1 MRELKLMLATLGV
14 ATMMAGGATGAAC
27 APGGTCPAPAPERAD
42 TFLPSGRMAL
52 GANYWASHA
61 ATEMW
66 RKWDAKVVEEDL
78 RVLAANGFRLLRV
91 FPNWAD
97 FQPIHACYLSANNF
111 DKVNETRLFDAEE
124 PLPDTPCG
132 RAGVDE
138 RMVARFEAFC
148 DLAEKYG
155 IRLIVP
161 LLTGQMTFRNYIPP
175 ALANRNPF
183 SDPYALM
190 WEGRYL
196 ECMVSRLKAKRAI
209 VAWESGNE
217 ARILGKSENA
227 FHSEAWLRY
236 VHQTIRLADPSRPVI
251 GVDGLEI
258 SRETLWPS
266 AMNAALSDYTTT
278 HPYGFWGAV
287 YNDDFLSVRST
298 TFAAAQTY
306 ALAQIGGKP
315 AFIEEHGSRRQEQAS
330 QANVAKYMRNML
342 WNSWALDCRAMLW
355 WCAYD
360 QTGMTIAP
368 YNWRQPCV
376 ELGIF
381 KRDRT
386 PYPAVGAAKAFA
398 AMQDALPVAGLPKA
412 KTEAVV
418 LTTDRDV
425 LHASYILA
433 RQAGIMPRFANPE
446 EKLPD
451 ASCYFL
457 PDAHGRA
464 HLTVERW
471 EDLKARVRAG
481 ATLYLSW
488 NDTFLDAMEEVGG
501 IEVAYRQRTGG
512 QDVCDFGDFKL
523 PVGYAVKRRFNAL
536 TAETLARNQ
545 AGEGVFFRNRY
556 GKGTVYVF
564 IHNFEKTSYG
574 ASGKYEGD
582 AWRVWAKVRPVNRI
596 LKTGVANVFV
606 SEHCFGGGRCGVV
619 VVNNRDV
626 PYEGTPEIWKNWR
639 VRRVVV
645 EDPANA
651 SFIDGKLKIAPC
663 AGVLLFMAKDGV
675 DWL

>member
-42 TFLPSGRMAL
+42 AFLPSGKMAL

-66 RKWDAKVVEEDL
+66 RKWDAKAVEEDL

-138 RMVARFEAFC
+138 RMVVRFEAFC

-196 ECMVSRLKAKRAI
+196 ECMVSRLKAKKAI

-381 KRDRT
+381 RRDRT

-412 KTEAVV
+412 KTEDVV

-464 HLTVERW
+464 YLTVERW

-545 AGEGVFFRNRY
+545 VGEGVFFRNRY

-645 EDPANA
+645 EDPENA

>member
-1 MRELKLMLATLGV
+1 
-14 ATMMAGGATGAAC
+14 
-27 APGGTCPAPAPERAD
+27 
-42 TFLPSGRMAL
+42 
-52 GANYWASHA
+52 
-61 ATEMW
+61 
-66 RKWDAKVVEEDL
+66 
-78 RVLAANGFRLLRV
+78 
-91 FPNWAD
+91 
-97 FQPIHACYLSANNF
+97 
-111 DKVNETRLFDAEE
+111 
-124 PLPDTPCG
+124 
-132 RAGVDE
+132 
-138 RMVARFEAFC
+138 
-148 DLAEKYG
+148 
-155 IRLIVP
+155 
-161 LLTGQMTFRNYIPP
+161 
-175 ALANRNPF
+175 
-183 SDPYALM
+183 
-190 WEGRYL
+190 
-196 ECMVSRLKAKRAI
+196 
-209 VAWESGNE
+209 
-217 ARILGKSENA
+217 
-227 FHSEAWLRY
+227 
-236 VHQTIRLADPSRPVI
+236 
-251 GVDGLEI
+251 
-258 SRETLWPS
+258 
-266 AMNAALSDYTTT
+266 
-278 HPYGFWGAV
+278 
-287 YNDDFLSVRST
+287 
-298 TFAAAQTY
+298 
-306 ALAQIGGKP
+306 
-315 AFIEEHGSRRQEQAS
+315 
-330 QANVAKYMRNML
+330 MRNML

-381 KRDRT
+381 RRDRT

-464 HLTVERW
+464 YLTVERW

>member
-42 TFLPSGRMAL
+42 TFLPSGKMAL

-66 RKWDAKVVEEDL
+66 RKWDAKAVEEDL

-138 RMVARFEAFC
+138 RMVVRFETFC

-196 ECMVSRLKAKRAI
+196 ECMVSRLKAKKAI

-381 KRDRT
+381 RRDRT

-398 AMQDALPVAGLPKA
+398 AMQDALPVVGLPKA

-464 HLTVERW
+464 YLTVERW

-501 IEVAYRQRTGG
+501 IEVSYRQRTGG

-574 ASGKYEGD
+574 ASGKYAGD

>member
-66 RKWDAKVVEEDL
+66 RKWDAKAVEEDL
-78 RVLAANGFRLLRV
+78 RVLAVNGFRLLRV

-196 ECMVSRLKAKRAI
+196 ECMVSRLKAKKAI

-381 KRDRT
+381 RRDRT

>member
-14 ATMMAGGATGAAC
+14 ATMMAGGATGAVC
-27 APGGTCPAPAPERAD
+27 APGGTCPAPAPERVD

-66 RKWDAKVVEEDL
+66 RKWDAKAVEEDL

-138 RMVARFEAFC
+138 RMVVRFEAFC

-196 ECMVSRLKAKRAI
+196 ECMVSRLKAKKAI

-381 KRDRT
+381 RRDRT

-446 EKLPD
+446 EKLPE

-464 HLTVERW
+464 YLTVERW

>member
-27 APGGTCPAPAPERAD
+27 APGGTCPAPAPERTD
-42 TFLPSGRMAL
+42 TFLPSGKMAL

-66 RKWDAKVVEEDL
+66 RKWDAKAVEEDL

-196 ECMVSRLKAKRAI
+196 ECMVSRLKAKKAI

-315 AFIEEHGSRRQEQAS
+315 AFIEEHGSRRQEQTS

-381 KRDRT
+381 RRDRT

-464 HLTVERW
+464 YLTVERW

-512 QDVCDFGDFKL
+512 QDVCDFGGFKL

-645 EDPANA
+645 EDSANA

>member
-1 MRELKLMLATLGV
+1 MKKLMLVML
-14 ATMMAGGATGAAC
+14 GAAAQAAAAAVC
-27 APGGTCPAPAPERAD
+27 AAGGTCPAPAAAPAD
-42 TFLPSGRMAL
+42 AFLPPGRMTL
-52 GANYWASHA
+52 GVNYWASHA

-66 RKWDAKVVEEDL
+66 RKWDPKAVEEDL
-78 RVLAANGFRLLRV
+78 RTLAANGFRLLRV

-97 FQPIHACYLSANNF
+97 FQPIHACYLNGDRF
-111 DKVNETRLFDAEE
+111 DTVNETRLFDSEE

-148 DLAEKYG
+148 DLAEKHG

-196 ECMVSRLKAKRAI
+196 ECMVSRLKAKKAI

-258 SRETLWPS
+258 SRESPWPS

-287 YNDDFLSVRST
+287 YNDDFLSVRSL

-315 AFIEEHGSRRQEQAS
+315 AFIEEHGARRQEQAS
-330 QANVAKYMRNML
+330 QANVAKYMRAML

-355 WCAYD
+355 WCAFD

-376 ELGIF
+376 ELGVF
-381 KRDRT
+381 TRARA

-398 AMQDALPVAGLPKA
+398 AMQAALPFAGLPKA
-412 KTEAVV
+412 KAEAVV

-425 LHASYILA
+425 LHSSYVLA
-433 RQAGIMPRFANPE
+433 RQAGIMPRFASPE

-451 ASCYFL
+451 APCYFL
-457 PDAHGRA
+457 PDAQGRA
-464 HLTVERW
+464 HLTIERW
-471 EDLKARVRAG
+471 EELKARVRAG

-501 IEVAYRQRTGG
+501 VEVAFRQKAGG
-512 QDVCDFGDFKL
+512 ADVCDFGDFKATF
-523 PVGYAVKRRFNAL
+523 GYGVKRRFRAR

-545 AGEGVFFRNRY
+545 AGEGVFFRNAY

-564 IHNFEKTSYG
+564 VHNFEKTFYAAG
-574 ASGKYEGD
+574 GKYAGD
-582 AWRVWAKVRPVNRI
+582 AWRVWAKVRPVNRL
-596 LKTGVANVFV
+596 LKTGVADVFV

-619 VVNNRDV
+619 VVNNRDA
-626 PYEGTPEIWKNWR
+626 PYEGAPEIWKNWR
-639 VRRVVV
+639 VRRVIA

-651 SFIDGKLKIAPC
+651 SFADGRLRLAPC
-663 AGVLLFMAKDGV
+663 AGVLLLAARDGV
-675 DWL
+675 DW

>member
-66 RKWDAKVVEEDL
+66 RKWDAKAVEEDL

-138 RMVARFEAFC
+138 RMVVRFEAFC

-196 ECMVSRLKAKRAI
+196 ECMVSRLKAKKAI

-381 KRDRT
+381 RRDRT
-386 PYPAVGAAKAFA
+386 PYPAVGMVKAFA

-512 QDVCDFGDFKL
+512 QDVCDFGGFKL

-582 AWRVWAKVRPVNRI
+582 AWRVWTKVRPVNRI

>member
-14 ATMMAGGATGAAC
+14 ATMMAGGVPGAAC

-66 RKWDAKVVEEDL
+66 RKWDAKAVEEDL

-196 ECMVSRLKAKRAI
+196 ECMVSRLKAKKAI

-464 HLTVERW
+464 YLTVERW

-651 SFIDGKLKIAPC
+651 SFIDGKLDRKS
-663 AGVLLFMAKDGV
+663 VV
-675 DWL
+675 

>member
-42 TFLPSGRMAL
+42 TFLPSGKMAL

-66 RKWDAKVVEEDL
+66 RKWDAKAVEEDL

-196 ECMVSRLKAKRAI
+196 ECMVSRLKAKKAI

-381 KRDRT
+381 RRDRT
-386 PYPAVGAAKAFA
+386 PYPAVGMAKAFA

-464 HLTVERW
+464 YLTVERW

-582 AWRVWAKVRPVNRI
+582 AWRGWAKVRPVNRI

-626 PYEGTPEIWKNWR
+626 PYEGMPEIWKNWR

>member
-66 RKWDAKVVEEDL
+66 RKWDAKAVEEDL

-196 ECMVSRLKAKRAI
+196 ECMVSRLKAKKAI

-381 KRDRT
+381 RRDRT

-398 AMQDALPVAGLPKA
+398 TMQDALPVAGLPKA

-464 HLTVERW
+464 YLTVERW

-501 IEVAYRQRTGG
+501 IEVAYRQRTSG

>member
-66 RKWDAKVVEEDL
+66 RKWDAKAVEEDL

-138 RMVARFEAFC
+138 RMVVRFEAFC

-196 ECMVSRLKAKRAI
+196 ECMVSRLKAKKAI

-360 QTGMTIAP
+360 QTGMKIAP

-381 KRDRT
+381 RRDRT

-398 AMQDALPVAGLPKA
+398 AMQDALPVVGLPKA

-464 HLTVERW
+464 YLTVERW

>member
-14 ATMMAGGATGAAC
+14 ATMMAGGATGAVC

-42 TFLPSGRMAL
+42 TFLPSGKMAL

-66 RKWDAKVVEEDL
+66 RKWDAKAVEEDL

-138 RMVARFEAFC
+138 RMVVRFEAFC

-196 ECMVSRLKAKRAI
+196 ECMVSRLKAKKSI

-381 KRDRT
+381 RRDRT

-446 EKLPD
+446 EKLPE

-464 HLTVERW
+464 YLTVERW

-574 ASGKYEGD
+574 ASGKY
-582 AWRVWAKVRPVNRI
+582 
-596 LKTGVANVFV
+596 
-606 SEHCFGGGRCGVV
+606 
-619 VVNNRDV
+619 
-626 PYEGTPEIWKNWR
+626 
-639 VRRVVV
+639 
-645 EDPANA
+645 
-651 SFIDGKLKIAPC
+651 
-663 AGVLLFMAKDGV
+663 
-675 DWL
+675 

>member
-1 MRELKLMLATLGV
+1 MKKLKLMLATLGV
-14 ATMMAGGATGAAC
+14 ATGMAVCAT
-27 APGGTCPAPAPERAD
+27 GGTCPAPAPERAD
-42 TFLPSGRMAL
+42 TFLPSGKMAL

-66 RKWDAKVVEEDL
+66 RKWDAKAVEEDL

-138 RMVARFEAFC
+138 RMVVRFEAFC

-196 ECMVSRLKAKRAI
+196 ECMVSRLKAKKAI

-227 FHSEAWLRY
+227 FDSEVWRGY

-381 KRDRT
+381 RRDRT

-464 HLTVERW
+464 YLTVERW
-471 EDLKARVRAG
+471 EDLKTRVRAG

>member
-1 MRELKLMLATLGV
+1 MNKMLMAALGV
-14 ATMMAGGATGAAC
+14 AAMAAEAATGADCAAGGA
-27 APGGTCPAPAPERAD
+27 CPAPAPERAD
-42 TFLPSGRMAL
+42 AFLPAGKMTL

-66 RKWDAKVVEEDL
+66 RKWDAKAVEEDL

-97 FQPIHACYLSANNF
+97 FQPIHACYLSAGDF
-111 DKVNETRLFDAEE
+111 DKVNETRLFDSEE

-155 IRLIVP
+155 IRLVVP

-196 ECMVSRLKAKRAI
+196 ECLVSRLKAKKAI

-236 VHQTIRLADPSRPVI
+236 VHQAIRLADPSRPVI

-287 YNDDFLSVRST
+287 YNDDFLGVRST

-315 AFIEEHGSRRQEQAS
+315 AFIEEHGARRQEQAS
-330 QANVAKYMRNML
+330 QANVAKYVRNML

-355 WCAYD
+355 WCAFD

-381 KRDRT
+381 RRDRT
-386 PYPAVGAAKAFA
+386 PYPAVGAVKAFA

-412 KTEAVV
+412 KAEAVV

-425 LHASYILA
+425 LHSSYILA

-457 PDAHGRA
+457 PDARGRA

-471 EDLKARVRAG
+471 EELKARVRAG

-488 NDTFLDAMEEVGG
+488 NDTFLDGMEEVGG
-501 IEVAYRQRTGG
+501 VEVAYRQKAGG
-512 QDVCDFGDFKL
+512 RDICDFGGFKL
-523 PVGYAVKRRFNAL
+523 PVGYGVKRRFNAL

-545 AGEGVFFRNRY
+545 AGEGVFFRNKY

-564 IHNFEKTSYG
+564 VHNVEKSLYG
-574 ASGKYEGD
+574 AGGSYEGD

-596 LKTGVANVFV
+596 LKTGVPNVFV

-626 PYEGTPEIWKNWR
+626 PYEGVPEIWKNWR
-639 VRRVVV
+639 VRRVVA

-651 SFIDGKLKIAPC
+651 SFADGKLTIAPC
-663 AGVLLFMAKDGV
+663 AGVLLLMAKDGV

>member
-14 ATMMAGGATGAAC
+14 ATMMAGGATGAVC

-42 TFLPSGRMAL
+42 AFLPSGKMAL

-66 RKWDAKVVEEDL
+66 RKWDAKAVEEDL

-138 RMVARFEAFC
+138 RMVVRFEAFC

-196 ECMVSRLKAKRAI
+196 ECMVSRLKAKKAI

-227 FHSEAWLRY
+227 FHSEVWLRY

-360 QTGMTIAP
+360 QAGMTIAP

-381 KRDRT
+381 RRDRT

-464 HLTVERW
+464 YLTVERW

-645 EDPANA
+645 EDPENA